1 MLLYEIYNYMTNKLH
16 LIFNRFIKYYITNY
30 INEEMINTNFTINL
44 MNQKN
49 HFVIRINNL
58 ILKKKNK
65 VTLVKLPIHA
75 EKIVIKDIDIL
86 FPKNFYLFNN
96 CKILISNVKFNIS
109 EKKDL
114 LTSNIEKE
122 ITIPEFNEQIISFL
136 HHNDK
141 IESIKIIEELFKYLY
156 YHLNIH
162 VKKITIK
169 DKNNGTKIKCNVC
182 INKGIDVYN
191 FKIYN
196 FNLEYKNNIIVSIP
210 SLFISLSKNIKIHIS
225 NTEINIDDNKN
236 QTKHIS
242 NIIEKYNL
250 FNSEGRQNF
259 KIIFDTMKINYNYT
273 HKLSTTVS
281 NLIIKNDN
289 ISIGDVKIS
298 LYFNNIIIPLIKT
311 TNISVLVVNK
321 ISTKIQTLKFF
332 IYTNLINKVIPIF
345 YNLYFLLKNKGN
357 GRLKNISEKCIS
369 EIIISLEKCNIYLLD
384 VNLDDNKLKSKFNEI
399 FNKNTQNNNIKF
411 ELNYLKYHQKIFS
424 NGKKKLF
431 AELDNIVIYDNIQK
445 SLWNKFCFN
454 SGEKKCLKLKI
465 FQLNKHNKNIYN
477 ILIALDSITFN
488 IDQKCLLLIYENIQS
503 NIPTIINNPGS
514 VSNIIIENFVMKT
527 FTLTI
532 SYKPDKINLKDALNG
547 DTKQI
552 VQLGNVYDKE
562 IIISKIYLKNIE
574 SLSYLMDAI
583 FKIILHDVKDK
594 NLIKYLKSIEP
605 LNHFFNIY
613 SHFKHLLVDPMK
625 NNGHNVFYRIGKS
638 SFKFAKNV
646 SYEFMDISSKIISG
660 TQTGLENITNHKVKK
675 YDKSNF
681 SDCPK
686 NIYQGVK
693 QGFQNTSER
702 IQLIRNEDLSL
713 KSKIIQPVIGI
724 TELTNKTITGMKNQ
738 IKPESY
744 KKMKDRYG

>member
-236 QTKHIS
+236 HTKHIS

-259 KIIFDTMKINYNYT
+259 KIIF
-273 HKLSTTVS
+273 
-281 NLIIKNDN
+281 
-289 ISIGDVKIS
+289 
-298 LYFNNIIIPLIKT
+298 
-311 TNISVLVVNK
+311 
-321 ISTKIQTLKFF
+321 
-332 IYTNLINKVIPIF
+332 
-345 YNLYFLLKNKGN
+345 
-357 GRLKNISEKCIS
+357 
-369 EIIISLEKCNIYLLD
+369 
-384 VNLDDNKLKSKFNEI
+384 
-399 FNKNTQNNNIKF
+399 
-411 ELNYLKYHQKIFS
+411 
-424 NGKKKLF
+424 
-431 AELDNIVIYDNIQK
+431 
-445 SLWNKFCFN
+445 
-454 SGEKKCLKLKI
+454 
-465 FQLNKHNKNIYN
+465 
-477 ILIALDSITFN
+477 
-488 IDQKCLLLIYENIQS
+488 
-503 NIPTIINNPGS
+503 
-514 VSNIIIENFVMKT
+514 
-527 FTLTI
+527 
-532 SYKPDKINLKDALNG
+532 
-547 DTKQI
+547 
-552 VQLGNVYDKE
+552 
-562 IIISKIYLKNIE
+562 
-574 SLSYLMDAI
+574 
-583 FKIILHDVKDK
+583 
-594 NLIKYLKSIEP
+594 
-605 LNHFFNIY
+605 
-613 SHFKHLLVDPMK
+613 
-625 NNGHNVFYRIGKS
+625 
-638 SFKFAKNV
+638 
-646 SYEFMDISSKIISG
+646 
-660 TQTGLENITNHKVKK
+660 
-675 YDKSNF
+675 
-681 SDCPK
+681 
-686 NIYQGVK
+686 
-693 QGFQNTSER
+693 
-702 IQLIRNEDLSL
+702 
-713 KSKIIQPVIGI
+713 
-724 TELTNKTITGMKNQ
+724 
-738 IKPESY
+738 
-744 KKMKDRYG
+744 